1 MIRAATAGDIEA
13 VLALWRDARSDHAV
27 TPDDRESVE
36 RLLDHHGSVLL
47 LSEEA
52 GELAGAVIAAW
63 DGWRG
68 NVYRLAVRP
77 ERRRRGIA
85 SMLVAAAHEHL
96 REQGCRRV
104 TALVGAGDE
113 RAASVWRAAGYER
126 DEQIAR
132 WVRNL

>member
-1 MIRAATAGDIEA
+1 MIRAATAEDIDA
-13 VLALWRDARSDHAV
+13 VQRV
-27 TPDDRESVE
+27 
-36 RLLDHHGSVLL
+36 LDHEGSALL
-47 LSEEA
+47 VSEEG
-52 GELAGAVIAAW
+52 GELVAAVIAAW

-77 ERRRRGIA
+77 ERRRRGLA

-104 TALVGAGDE
+104 TALVGASDE
-113 RAASVWRAAGYER
+113 RAASLWRAAGYER